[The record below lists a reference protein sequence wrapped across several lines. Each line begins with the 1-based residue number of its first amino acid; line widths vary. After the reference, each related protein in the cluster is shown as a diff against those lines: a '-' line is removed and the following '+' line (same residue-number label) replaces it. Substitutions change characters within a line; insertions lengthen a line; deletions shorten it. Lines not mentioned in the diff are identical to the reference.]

1 MKNKNTSD
9 ALSPNFA
16 KKSDWSEAVRL
27 VGYAVDTARQK
38 LYEDRSQGAME
49 AAERLETAWKLLQQ
63 R

>member
-1 MKNKNTSD
+1 MKNKN
-9 ALSPNFA
+9 
-16 KKSDWSEAVRL
+16 KSDWSEAVRL

-63 R
+63 K

>member
-1 MKNKNTSD
+1 MKNKNTWD

-27 VGYAVDTARQK
+27 VGHAVDIARQK
-38 LYEDRSQGAME
+38 LYQDRSQGAME
-49 AAERLETAWKLLQQ
+49 AAERLEIAWKLLQQ